1 MTRSRGKS
9 CTHTGIHCLRVTV
22 GVIAGALM
30 LNLVLTSAALAVPQD
45 PKSFEVTLDCEGLDD
60 LIVVVHPGIG
70 RPLWDV
76 SSAEV
81 SNEPNYLIKSV
92 DQDVYIDGVFI
103 GSFSY
108 RFGNKFGVGTPIKC
122 TYQES
127 LIDADGH
134 LIEID
139 ANSEVVPKQR

>member
-1 MTRSRGKS
+1 MRKAITAVVLTAVVSGS
-9 CTHTGIHCLRVTV
+9 F
-22 GVIAGALM
+22 
-30 LNLVLTSAALAVPQD
+30 VLTSAALAVPQD

-70 RPLWDV
+70 KALWDV

-81 SNEPNYLIKSV
+81 SNKPNYKIKSV
-92 DQDVYIDGVFI
+92 DQDVFVDGVFI

-139 ANSEVVPKQR
+139 ANSEVVPMQR

>member
-1 MTRSRGKS
+1 MRKAITAAVLTAVVSGS
-9 CTHTGIHCLRVTV
+9 F
-22 GVIAGALM
+22 
-30 LNLVLTSAALAVPQD
+30 VLTSAALAVPQD

-81 SNEPNYLIKSV
+81 SNKPNYLIKSV
-92 DQDVYIDGVFI
+92 DQDVFVDGVFI

-139 ANSEVVPKQR
+139 ANSEVVPK